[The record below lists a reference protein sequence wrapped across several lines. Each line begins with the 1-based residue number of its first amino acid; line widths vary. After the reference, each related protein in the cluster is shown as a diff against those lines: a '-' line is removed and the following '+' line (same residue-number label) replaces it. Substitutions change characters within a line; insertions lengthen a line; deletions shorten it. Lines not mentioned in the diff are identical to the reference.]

1 MIANILQVAGAVTVS
16 LGIGI
21 LFPPAGIIALGISAI
36 LIGISLERG

>member
-21 LFPPAGIIALGISAI
+21 LFAPAGIIALGISAI